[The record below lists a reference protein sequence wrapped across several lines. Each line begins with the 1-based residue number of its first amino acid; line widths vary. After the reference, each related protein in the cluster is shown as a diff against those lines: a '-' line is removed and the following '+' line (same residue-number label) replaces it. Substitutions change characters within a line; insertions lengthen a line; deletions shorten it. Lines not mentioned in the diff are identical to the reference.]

1 MKAAVIVL
9 GMLVVV
15 ASGAAAARADCEAPF
30 EVGAAPV
37 DLHLRMSRAVWDDL
51 RFAELEG
58 EGCEAQYPYREVEF
72 RCGEEE
78 EWIAIAV
85 RHKRGD
91 QRGLDT
97 DQKPP
102 LKLDFNRVVM
112 GQRWPAALGE
122 LGFRRLSLNNGQP
135 DNPGGVL
142 SALLT
147 EYVAWQVMHAEVP
160 TAGRA
165 AHARLTVH
173 VTDDEAVEYH
183 GLYILVED
191 VDRTAIRSRYGAD
204 EGALYK
210 TTTGSCRDE
219 VVFDDGSPNAAADA
233 VAAWSALDP
242 ADFAG
247 SWAERTEEAVDLE
260 ELLRHEALRD
270 VLGNAA
276 DTVLGQNYSNYYA
289 FDQRSGRRHY
299 LPWDLDDAFRPY
311 PQSAPPD
318 APLEPS
324 CSPIGALTRCVPEV
338 RQRYL
343 EIACQLAN
351 GTLAEERLLAAFE
364 SLDAALRPVAMEE
377 DELVWPEDDPF
388 DPEVEGT
395 YAWMLDELES
405 WIPARIQFVRAAIT
419 AEGVDC
425 PDGCPEGASE
435 PCQYLRCAGERRCQ
449 DGRWTTCLVDGEL
462 EEPDNLLDDDCD
474 GAVDEGGA
482 AGEADAG
489 PDDEGATGDGTG
501 SCGCRTG
508 RSQGGVA
515 LFLVA
520 LWCWR
525 RGRRRRVATIPPPRP
540 TRSNIW

>member
-1 MKAAVIVL
+1 MRVAVIVL
-9 GMLVVV
+9 GLVV
-15 ASGAAAARADCEAPF
+15 AGAPAAARADCEAPF

-37 DLHLRMSRAVWDDL
+37 ELHLRMSRAVWDDL

-78 EWIAIAV
+78 PWIAIAV

-102 LKLDFNRVVM
+102 LKLDFNRVVA

-173 VTDDEAVEYH
+173 FTDDDAVEYH
-183 GLYILVED
+183 GLYILIED
-191 VDRTAIRSRYGAD
+191 VDRTAVRSRYGAD

-219 VVFDDGSPNAAADA
+219 VVFDDGAPNAAAEA

-242 ADFAG
+242 GDFAG
-247 SWAERTEEAVDLE
+247 SWAERTEEAIDLE

-311 PQSAPPD
+311 PQSAPAD

-351 GTLAEERLLAAFE
+351 GTLAEERLLATFD

-377 DELVWPEDDPF
+377 DELVWPDDDPF

-395 YAWMLDELES
+395 WAWQLEDLDT

-419 AEGVDC
+419 AEGMDC

-462 EEPDNLLDDDCD
+462 EEPDNFLDDDCD

-482 AGEADAG
+482 GGEADAG
-489 PDDEGATGDGTG
+489 TGDEEPTGDGTG

-508 RSQGGVA
+508 RSQGGA
-515 LFLVA
+515 MLFLVA
-520 LWCWR
+520 LWWWR

-540 TRSNIW
+540 TGSNFW